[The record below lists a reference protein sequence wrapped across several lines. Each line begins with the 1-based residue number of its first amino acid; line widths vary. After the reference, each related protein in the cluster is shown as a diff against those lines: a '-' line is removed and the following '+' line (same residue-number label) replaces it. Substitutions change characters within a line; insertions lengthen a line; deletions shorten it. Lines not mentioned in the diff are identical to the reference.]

1 MGLVGGRVAA
11 AHRGAVEK
19 VQYFAYHP
27 RSPYSVIPGCGVAQ
41 IRCSGFSS
49 RGALSTLH
57 ELPACLCYV
66 LGMVRF

>member
-1 MGLVGGRVAA
+1 MAA

-27 RSPYSVIPGCGVAQ
+27 RSPYSVIPGAVSQ
-41 IRCSGFSS
+41 IRCVQASSS

>member
-1 MGLVGGRVAA
+1 MAA

-27 RSPYSVIPGCGVAQ
+27 RSPYSVIPGA
-41 IRCSGFSS
+41 RCLRFVVFSS